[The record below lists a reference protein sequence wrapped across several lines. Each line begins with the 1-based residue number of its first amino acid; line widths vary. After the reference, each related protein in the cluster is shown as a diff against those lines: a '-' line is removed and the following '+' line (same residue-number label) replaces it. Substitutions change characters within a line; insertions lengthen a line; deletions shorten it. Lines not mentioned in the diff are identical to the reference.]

1 MNYVKS
7 YVAVLPQVARER
19 LHPNQLAL
27 DFTGVLP
34 TRVDAPAVVQG
45 QESRLLWQVL
55 CRAYEQL
62 GFDTAAGGH
71 EGFRQMV
78 LARLVEP
85 TSKEDTVRV
94 INELEVDAA
103 SRSTLFRS
111 LQRCQERSWR
121 ESPQQAMFAHA
132 TRGGDLSL
140 VLYDTTTLYFEAE
153 KEDELRKVDYSKER
167 RVDPQVVVGVLV
179 DRTGWGEWCFSDRG
193 GFSSPF

>member
-1 MNYVKS
+1 M
-7 YVAVLPQVARER
+7 
-19 LHPNQLAL
+19 
-27 DFTGVLP
+27 DFTEISP

-45 QESRLLWQVL
+45 QESRLLWQVV

-62 GFDTAAGGH
+62 GFDIAVGGD
-71 EGFRQMV
+71 EGCRQMV

-94 INELEVDAA
+94 INELGVDAA
-103 SRSTLFRS
+103 SCSTLFRS

-121 ESPQQAMFAHA
+121 EPAAGDVCSCHQV
-132 TRGGDLSL
+132 RGLSL

-167 RVDPQVVVGVLV
+167 RVVKSRGVV
-179 DRTGWGEWCFSDRG
+179 
-193 GFSSPF
+193 